1 MLIAL
6 VSVSYVYLSY
16 RIECEVKDR
25 YERKLQEFRAEELQN
40 LQDLQHEQN
49 ETVTARAEELQNLQD
64 LQHEQNETVTA
75 YLNEINILKQQ
86 HEQDLK
92 EIENAKFKD
101 AITVNVPF
109 PVKPVSNC
117 GLHENNNGAETVPT
131 AGVKSDL
138 ICYTRAELQS
148 KIKRSLAITKECDE
162 LAERYKALVKV
173 CTQSE

>member
-1 MLIAL
+1 MLINLKLYAICGAVIIAL

-40 LQDLQHEQN
+40 LQDLQHK
-49 ETVTARAEELQNLQD
+49 
-64 LQHEQNETVTA
+64 QNETVTA
-75 YLNEINILKQQ
+75 YLNEINVLKQQ

-101 AITVNVPF
+101 TVTVPVPF
-109 PVKPVSNC
+109 PVIKHDTNC
-117 GLHENNNGAETVPT
+117 GLHENNNGAETVQT
-131 AGVKSDL
+131 TGTQSDL

-148 KIKRSLAITKECDE
+148 KVKRSLDLAKEADE
-162 LAERYKALVKV
+162 IALKYRALVEV
-173 CTQSE
+173 CTQKEK

>member
-1 MLIAL
+1 MLINLKLYAICTAVVIAL

-49 ETVTARAEELQNLQD
+49 ETVTA
-64 LQHEQNETVTA
+64 
-75 YLNEINILKQQ
+75 YLNEINVLKQQ

-101 AITVNVPF
+101 TVTVPVPF
-109 PVKPVSNC
+109 PVIRHDTNC

-138 ICYTRAELQS
+138 ICYTRS
-148 KIKRSLAITKECDE
+148 RTS
-162 LAERYKALVKV
+162 VKD
-173 CTQSE
+173 

>member
-1 MLIAL
+1 MLINLKFYAVCTAVVIAL

-49 ETVTARAEELQNLQD
+49 ETVTA
-64 LQHEQNETVTA
+64 

-101 AITVNVPF
+101 TITVNVPF

-117 GLHENNNGAETVPT
+117 GLHKNNNGAETVPT

-148 KIKRSLAITKECDE
+148 KIKRSLDLAAECDQN
-162 LAERYKALVKV
+162 AERYRALVKV

>member
-1 MLIAL
+1 MLINLKLYAICTAVVIAL

-49 ETVTARAEELQNLQD
+49 ETVTA
-64 LQHEQNETVTA
+64 
-75 YLNEINILKQQ
+75 YLNEINVLKQQ

-101 AITVNVPF
+101 TVTVPVPF
-109 PVKPVSNC
+109 PVIRHDTNC

-138 ICYTRAELQS
+138 ICYTRAELQR
-148 KIKRSLAITKECDE
+148 KIKDSLAITNECDE
-162 LAERYKALVKV
+162 LAKRYEALVKV

>member
-1 MLIAL
+1 MLINLKLYAVCTAVVITL
-6 VSVSYVYLSY
+6 VSASYVYVSY

-49 ETVTARAEELQNLQD
+49 ETVTA
-64 LQHEQNETVTA
+64 
-75 YLNEINILKQQ
+75 YLNEINALKQQ

-101 AITVNVPF
+101 TVTVPVPF
-109 PVKPVSNC
+109 PVIKHDTNC

-131 AGVKSDL
+131 AGTQSDL

-148 KIKRSLAITKECDE
+148 KVKRSLDLAAECDQI
-162 LAERYKALVKV
+162 AKRYAALVEV

>member
-1 MLIAL
+1 MLINLKLYAICGAVIIAL
-6 VSVSYVYLSY
+6 VSLSYVYLSY

-49 ETVTARAEELQNLQD
+49 ETVTA
-64 LQHEQNETVTA
+64 
-75 YLNEINILKQQ
+75 YLNEIKALKQQ

-101 AITVNVPF
+101 TVTVPVPF
-109 PVKPVSNC
+109 PFPVVKHDANC
-117 GLHENNNGAETVPT
+117 GLHENNNSAETVQT
-131 AGVKSDL
+131 AGTKPDL
-138 ICYTRAELQS
+138 ICYTRAELQR
-148 KIKRSLAITKECDE
+148 KIKDSLDITNECNE
-162 LAERYKALVKV
+162 VAERYAALVKV

>member
-1 MLIAL
+1 MLINLKLYAICTAVVIAL

-49 ETVTARAEELQNLQD
+49 ETVTA
-64 LQHEQNETVTA
+64 

-101 AITVNVPF
+101 TITVNVPF
-109 PVKPVSNC
+109 PVIRHDTNC

-138 ICYTRAELQS
+138 ICYTRTELQS
-148 KIKRSLAITKECDE
+148 KIKRSLD
-162 LAERYKALVKV
+162 LAAEADQMTERYRALVKV

>member
-1 MLIAL
+1 MLINLKFYAVCTAVVIAL

-49 ETVTARAEELQNLQD
+49 ETVTA
-64 LQHEQNETVTA
+64 

-101 AITVNVPF
+101 TVTVPVPF
-109 PVKPVSNC
+109 PVIRHDTNC

-131 AGVKSDL
+131 AGTQSDL

-148 KIKRSLAITKECDE
+148 KIKRSLDITAECDN
-162 LAERYKALVKV
+162 LAERYRALVKV

>member
-1 MLIAL
+1 MLINLKLYAICGAVIIAL
-6 VSVSYVYLSY
+6 VSASYVYLSY

-49 ETVTARAEELQNLQD
+49 ETVTA
-64 LQHEQNETVTA
+64 
-75 YLNEINILKQQ
+75 YLNEINALKQQ

-101 AITVNVPF
+101 TVTVPVPF
-109 PVKPVSNC
+109 PVIRHDTNC
-117 GLHENNNGAETVPT
+117 GLHENNNSAETVST
-131 AGVKSDL
+131 AGTQSDL
-138 ICYTRAELQS
+138 ICYTRAELQR
-148 KIKRSLAITKECDE
+148 KIKDSLALTNECDE

>member
-1 MLIAL
+1 MLVNLKLYAICTAVVIAL

-49 ETVTARAEELQNLQD
+49 ETVTA
-64 LQHEQNETVTA
+64 
-75 YLNEINILKQQ
+75 YLNEINALKQQ

-101 AITVNVPF
+101 TITVNVPF
-109 PVKPVSNC
+109 PVKPVTDC
-117 GLHENNNGAETVPT
+117 GMHKDDNGKTTVPT
-131 AGVKSDL
+131 AGTQSDL
-138 ICYTRAELQS
+138 ICYTRAELQR
-148 KIKRSLAITKECDE
+148 KIKDSLALTNECDQI
-162 LAERYKALVKV
+162 AKRYAALVKV

>member
-1 MLIAL
+1 MLINLKFYAVCTAVVIAL

-49 ETVTARAEELQNLQD
+49 ETVT
-64 LQHEQNETVTA
+64 V

-101 AITVNVPF
+101 TVTVPVPF
-109 PVKPVSNC
+109 PVIRHDTNC

-148 KIKRSLAITKECDE
+148 KIKRSLDLAAECDN
-162 LAERYKALVKV
+162 LAERYRALVKV

>member
-1 MLIAL
+1 MLVNLKLYAICGAVIIAL
-6 VSVSYVYLSY
+6 VSLSYVYLSY

-49 ETVTARAEELQNLQD
+49 ETVTA
-64 LQHEQNETVTA
+64 

-86 HEQDLK
+86 HEQDVK

-101 AITVNVPF
+101 TVTVPVPF
-109 PVKPVSNC
+109 PVIKHDTNC
-117 GLHENNNGAETVPT
+117 GLHQNNNSAETVPT

-138 ICYTRAELQS
+138 ICYTRAELQR
-148 KIKRSLAITKECDE
+148 KIKDSLDLAKEADE
-162 LAERYKALVKV
+162 IALKYRALVEV

>member
-1 MLIAL
+1 MLINLKLYAIYGAVIIAL

-49 ETVTARAEELQNLQD
+49 ETVTA
-64 LQHEQNETVTA
+64 
-75 YLNEINILKQQ
+75 YLNEINALKQQ

-101 AITVNVPF
+101 TVTVPVPF
-109 PVKPVSNC
+109 PVIRHDTNC
-117 GLHENNNGAETVPT
+117 GLHENNNGAETMPT
-131 AGVKSDL
+131 AGTQSDL
-138 ICYTRAELQS
+138 ICYTRSELQS
-148 KIKRSLAITKECDE
+148 KVKRSLDLAKEADE
-162 LAERYKALVKV
+162 IALKYRALVEV
-173 CTQSE
+173 CTQKEK

>member
-1 MLIAL
+1 MLINLKFYAVCTAVVIAL

-49 ETVTARAEELQNLQD
+49 ETVTA
-64 LQHEQNETVTA
+64 
-75 YLNEINILKQQ
+75 YLSEINVLKQQ

-109 PVKPVSNC
+109 PVIR
-117 GLHENNNGAETVPT
+117 HENNNGAETVPT
-131 AGVKSDL
+131 AGTQSDL
-138 ICYTRAELQS
+138 VCYTRAELQS
-148 KIKRSLAITKECDE
+148 KIKRSLDITKECDE

-173 CTQSE
+173 CTKNE

>member
-1 MLIAL
+1 MLINLKLYAICGAVIITI
-6 VSVSYVYLSY
+6 VSCSYLYLSY

-49 ETVTARAEELQNLQD
+49 ETVTA
-64 LQHEQNETVTA
+64 
-75 YLNEINILKQQ
+75 YLNEINALKQQ

-101 AITVNVPF
+101 TITVNVPF
-109 PVKPVSNC
+109 PVKPVSDC
-117 GLHENNNGAETVPT
+117 GMHKNNNGAETVPT

-138 ICYTRAELQS
+138 ICYTRSELQS
-148 KIKRSLAITKECDE
+148 KIKRSLDLTAECDN

>member
-1 MLIAL
+1 MLINLKFYAVCTAVVIAL

-49 ETVTARAEELQNLQD
+49 ETVTA
-64 LQHEQNETVTA
+64 
-75 YLNEINILKQQ
+75 YLNEINVLKQQ

-101 AITVNVPF
+101 TVTVPVPF
-109 PVKPVSNC
+109 PVIRHDTNC

-138 ICYTRAELQS
+138 ICYTRSELQS
-148 KIKRSLAITKECDE
+148 KIKRSLDLAAECDN
-162 LAERYKALVKV
+162 LAERYKALVEV
-173 CTQSE
+173 CTKHE

>member
-1 MLIAL
+1 MLINLKLYAICGAIVIAL

-49 ETVTARAEELQNLQD
+49 ETVTA
-64 LQHEQNETVTA
+64 

-101 AITVNVPF
+101 TVTVPVPF
-109 PVKPVSNC
+109 PVIRHDTNC

-138 ICYTRAELQS
+138 ICYTRSELQS
-148 KIKRSLAITKECDE
+148 KIKRSLDLAAECDN
-162 LAERYKALVKV
+162 LAERYRALVKV

>member
-1 MLIAL
+1 MLINLKLYAICGAVIIAL
-6 VSVSYVYLSY
+6 VSASYVYLSY

-49 ETVTARAEELQNLQD
+49 ETVTA
-64 LQHEQNETVTA
+64 
-75 YLNEINILKQQ
+75 YLNEINVLKQQ

-101 AITVNVPF
+101 TVTVPVPF
-109 PVKPVSNC
+109 PVIRHDANC
-117 GLHENNNGAETVPT
+117 GLHQNNNSAETVQT
-131 AGVKSDL
+131 TGTQSDL
-138 ICYTRAELQS
+138 ICYTRAELQR
-148 KIKRSLAITKECDE
+148 KIKDSLAITNECDE
-162 LAERYKALVKV
+162 LAKRYAALVKV

>member
-1 MLIAL
+1 MLINLKLYAICGAVIITL
-6 VSVSYVYLSY
+6 VSCSYLYLSY

-49 ETVTARAEELQNLQD
+49 ETVTA
-64 LQHEQNETVTA
+64 
-75 YLNEINILKQQ
+75 YLNEINALKQQ

-101 AITVNVPF
+101 TVTVPVPF
-109 PVKPVSNC
+109 PVIRHDTNC
-117 GLHENNNGAETVPT
+117 GLHKNNNGAETVPT

-138 ICYTRAELQS
+138 ICYTRSELQS
-148 KIKRSLAITKECDE
+148 KIKRSLDLAAEADQN
-162 LAERYKALVKV
+162 AERYRALVEV
-173 CTQSE
+173 CTKNE

>member
-1 MLIAL
+1 MLINLKLYAVCGTVIIAL

-49 ETVTARAEELQNLQD
+49 ETVTA
-64 LQHEQNETVTA
+64 
-75 YLNEINILKQQ
+75 YLNEINALKQQ

-101 AITVNVPF
+101 TVTVPVPF
-109 PVKPVSNC
+109 PVIRHDTNC
-117 GLHENNNGAETVPT
+117 GLHENNNSAETVPT
-131 AGVKSDL
+131 AGTQSDL
-138 ICYTRAELQS
+138 VCYTRAELQR
-148 KIKRSLAITKECDE
+148 KIKDSLDLAKEADE
-162 LAERYKALVKV
+162 IALRYRALVEV
-173 CTQSE
+173 CTQKEK

>member
-1 MLIAL
+1 MLINLKLYAVCTAVVITL
-6 VSVSYVYLSY
+6 VSASYVYVSY

-49 ETVTARAEELQNLQD
+49 ETVTA
-64 LQHEQNETVTA
+64 
-75 YLNEINILKQQ
+75 YLNEINALKQQ

-101 AITVNVPF
+101 TVTVPVPF
-109 PVKPVSNC
+109 PVIKHDANC
-117 GLHENNNGAETVPT
+117 GLHENNNSAETVPT
-131 AGVKSDL
+131 AGTQSDL

-148 KIKRSLAITKECDE
+148 KVKRSLDLAAECDQI
-162 LAERYKALVKV
+162 AKRYAALVKV

>member
-1 MLIAL
+1 MLINLKLYAICGAVIIAL
-6 VSVSYVYLSY
+6 VSCSYLYLSY

-25 YERKLQEFRAEELQN
+25 YERKLQDF
-40 LQDLQHEQN
+40 
-49 ETVTARAEELQNLQD
+49 RAEELQNLQD

-75 YLNEINILKQQ
+75 YLNEINALKQQ

-101 AITVNVPF
+101 TITVNVPF

-131 AGVKSDL
+131 AGIKSDL
-138 ICYTRAELQS
+138 VCYTRSELQR
-148 KIKRSLAITKECDE
+148 KIKESLALAEECDS
-162 LAERYKALVKV
+162 LSVRYVTLLKICQGER
-173 CTQSE
+173 

>member
-1 MLIAL
+1 MLINLKLYAICGAVIITL

-49 ETVTARAEELQNLQD
+49 ETVTA
-64 LQHEQNETVTA
+64 
-75 YLNEINILKQQ
+75 YLNEINVLKQQ

-101 AITVNVPF
+101 TVTVPVPF
-109 PVKPVSNC
+109 PVIRHDTNC

-138 ICYTRAELQS
+138 ICYTRSELQS
-148 KIKRSLAITKECDE
+148 KIKRSLDLAAECDN
-162 LAERYKALVKV
+162 LAERYRALVKV

>member
-1 MLIAL
+1 MLINLKFYAVCTAVVIAL

-49 ETVTARAEELQNLQD
+49 ETVTA
-64 LQHEQNETVTA
+64 
-75 YLNEINILKQQ
+75 YLNEINVLKQQ

-101 AITVNVPF
+101 TITVNVPF

-117 GLHENNNGAETVPT
+117 GLHKNNNGAETVPT
-131 AGVKSDL
+131 AGTKPDL
-138 ICYTRAELQS
+138 VCYTRAELQS
-148 KIKRSLAITKECDE
+148 KIKRSLDITKECDE

>member
-1 MLIAL
+1 MLINLKFYAVCTAVVIAL

-49 ETVTARAEELQNLQD
+49 ETVTA
-64 LQHEQNETVTA
+64 

-101 AITVNVPF
+101 TVTVPVPF
-109 PVKPVSNC
+109 PVIRHDTNC

-131 AGVKSDL
+131 AGTQSDL

-148 KIKRSLAITKECDE
+148 KIKRSLDITAECDK
-162 LAERYKALVKV
+162 LAERYNTLLKV
-173 CTQSE
+173 CKE

>member
-1 MLIAL
+1 MLINFKLYAICGAVIIAL
-6 VSVSYVYLSY
+6 VSASYVYLSY

-25 YERKLQEFRAEELQN
+25 YERKLQEFRAEELQS
-40 LQDLQHEQN
+40 
-49 ETVTARAEELQNLQD
+49 LQD

-75 YLNEINILKQQ
+75 YLNEINVLKQQ

-101 AITVNVPF
+101 TVTVPVPF
-109 PVKPVSNC
+109 PVIRHDTNC

-138 ICYTRAELQS
+138 ICYTRSELQS
-148 KIKRSLAITKECDE
+148 KIKRSLDLAAECDE

>member
-1 MLIAL
+1 MLINLKLYAVCTAVVIAL

-49 ETVTARAEELQNLQD
+49 ETVTA
-64 LQHEQNETVTA
+64 
-75 YLNEINILKQQ
+75 YLNEINALKQQ

-101 AITVNVPF
+101 TITVNVPF
-109 PVKPVSNC
+109 PVIKHDTNC
-117 GLHENNNGAETVPT
+117 GMHENNNSAETVQT
-131 AGVKSDL
+131 AGTQSDL
-138 ICYTRAELQS
+138 ICYTRAELQQ
-148 KIKRSLAITKECDE
+148 KVARSLAITNECDE
-162 LAERYKALVKV
+162 LAKRYEALVKV

>member
-1 MLIAL
+1 MLINLRLYAICTAVIIAL
-6 VSVSYVYLSY
+6 VSLSYVYLSY

-49 ETVTARAEELQNLQD
+49 ETVTA
-64 LQHEQNETVTA
+64 
-75 YLNEINILKQQ
+75 YLNEINVLKQQ

-101 AITVNVPF
+101 TITVNVPF

-117 GLHENNNGAETVPT
+117 GMHKDNNSAETVPT

-138 ICYTRAELQS
+138 ICYTRSELQR
-148 KIKRSLAITKECDE
+148 KIKDSLALAREADE
-162 LAERYKALVKV
+162 IALKYRALVEV
-173 CTQSE
+173 CTRNEQ

>member
-1 MLIAL
+1 MLINLKFYAVCTAVVIAL

-49 ETVTARAEELQNLQD
+49 ETVTA
-64 LQHEQNETVTA
+64 

-101 AITVNVPF
+101 TVTVPVPF
-109 PVKPVSNC
+109 PVIRHDANC
-117 GLHENNNGAETVPT
+117 GLHKNNNGAETVPT

-138 ICYTRAELQS
+138 ICYTRSELQS
-148 KIKRSLAITKECDE
+148 KIKRSLDLAAECDN
-162 LAERYKALVKV
+162 LAERYRALVKV

>member
-1 MLIAL
+1 MLVNLKLYAICGAVIIAL

-49 ETVTARAEELQNLQD
+49 ETVTA
-64 LQHEQNETVTA
+64 
-75 YLNEINILKQQ
+75 YLNEINVLKQQ

-101 AITVNVPF
+101 TVTVPVPF
-109 PVKPVSNC
+109 PVIKHDTNC
-117 GLHENNNGAETVPT
+117 GLHENNNGAETVQT
-131 AGVKSDL
+131 TGTQSDL
-138 ICYTRAELQS
+138 ICYTRTELQR
-148 KIKRSLAITKECDE
+148 KIKDSLAITNECDQI
-162 LAERYKALVKV
+162 AKRYAALVKV

>member
-1 MLIAL
+1 MLVNLKLYAICGAVIIAL
-6 VSVSYVYLSY
+6 VSLSYVYLSY

-49 ETVTARAEELQNLQD
+49 ETVTA
-64 LQHEQNETVTA
+64 
-75 YLNEINILKQQ
+75 YLNEINVLKQQ
-86 HEQDLK
+86 HEQDVK

-101 AITVNVPF
+101 TVTVPVPF
-109 PVKPVSNC
+109 PVIKHDTNC
-117 GLHENNNGAETVPT
+117 GLHQNNNGAETVQT
-131 AGVKSDL
+131 TGTQSNL

-148 KIKRSLAITKECDE
+148 KVKRSLDITAECDN
-162 LAERYKALVKV
+162 LAKRYAALVKV

>member
-1 MLIAL
+1 MLINLKFYAVCTAVVIAL

-49 ETVTARAEELQNLQD
+49 ETVTA
-64 LQHEQNETVTA
+64 

-101 AITVNVPF
+101 TVTVPVPF
-109 PVKPVSNC
+109 PVIRHDTNC

-138 ICYTRAELQS
+138 ICYTRTELQS
-148 KIKRSLAITKECDE
+148 KIKRSLDLAAECDN
-162 LAERYKALVKV
+162 LAERYGALVKV

>member
-1 MLIAL
+1 MLVNLKLYAICGAVIIAL

-49 ETVTARAEELQNLQD
+49 ETVTA
-64 LQHEQNETVTA
+64 
-75 YLNEINILKQQ
+75 YLNEINVLKQQ
-86 HEQDLK
+86 HEQDVK

-101 AITVNVPF
+101 TVTVPVPF
-109 PVKPVSNC
+109 PVIKHDTNC
-117 GLHENNNGAETVPT
+117 GLHENNNGAETVQT
-131 AGVKSDL
+131 TGTQSNL

-148 KIKRSLAITKECDE
+148 KVKRSLDLAREADE
-162 LAERYKALVKV
+162 IALKYRALVEV